1 MVPDPRVT
9 TTSSTLFEPGVADAQ
24 PRRPCVGNARNPPTS
39 SPLGSQL
46 LRNAPLALLL
56 ISALRLD
63 RSVSSP
69 PSQHIR
75 PLSAPQGSNSRNGRS
90 GNSNA
95 ISSHG
100 QQGPL
105 HREEPHR
112 ARARLSRWHA
122 INPKRSKLAAPRW
135 PIWSFLLSQPHH
147 QHPAPMLSIS
157 AVDKSSS
164 RQPQNL
170 HQPLSS

>member
-9 TTSSTLFEPGVADAQ
+9 TTSSTPFEPRVADAQ
-24 PRRPCVGNARNPPTS
+24 PSRPFVENARNPPTS

-90 GNSNA
+90 SNSNA
-95 ISSHG
+95 ISSQG

-122 INPKRSKLAAPRW
+122 INPKRSKLAAPSW

-147 QHPAPMLSIS
+147 QHPAAMLSIS

-170 HQPLSS
+170 HQP